1 MMTQQCNKCSVQLT
15 QTADPEAGSA
25 GPGLGAA
32 PVVALGVCVADARVP
47 GGGGRRALRVGELH
61 DVEQN

>member
-1 MMTQQCNKCSVQLT
+1 MINDHNHNILLT
-15 QTADPEAGSA
+15 QTAHPEAGSA

-32 PVVALGVCVADARVP
+32 PVVALGVGVADAGVS